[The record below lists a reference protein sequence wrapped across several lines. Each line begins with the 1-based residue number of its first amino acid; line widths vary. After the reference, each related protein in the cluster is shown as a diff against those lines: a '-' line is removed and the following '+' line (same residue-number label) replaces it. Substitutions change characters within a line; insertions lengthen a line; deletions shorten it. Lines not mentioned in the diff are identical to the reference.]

1 MTRSFERAV
10 VTGGGSGIGRAFA
23 IELSRRNAVIGV
35 ADIDLARA
43 EETVR
48 LVRDRG
54 GHGRAF
60 ECDVRSE
67 DAMNE
72 LAARADREIGPIDLA
87 IFNAGLLASGEV
99 IETDARAFE
108 RIVAVNLFG
117 VANGCRAFVPRMLA
131 RRHGAVLN
139 VASVAGLVPVPY
151 MGPYA
156 ASKAGVVALS
166 ESLAAEVRHR
176 GVTVTVLC
184 PSFTKTPLVEH
195 GLATDRAIRD
205 FAQRILDRFG
215 SEPDDVARLGLDA
228 AARGELY
235 AVATV
240 HGRLAWRAKRLLPRS
255 FARALREIRRV
266 RPKPEPVEPDNS
278 PRTSRTDERSA
289 REP

>member
-1 MTRSFERAV
+1 VKTRFERAAI
-10 VTGGGSGIGRAFA
+10 TGAGSGIGRAFA
-23 IELSRRNAVIGV
+23 LELAKRGAVIAV
-35 ADIDLARA
+35 ADVDLGRA
-43 EETVR
+43 DETVR

-54 GHGRAF
+54 GQARAF
-60 ECDVRSE
+60 ECDVRSQ

-72 LAARADREIGPIDLA
+72 LAASCEREIGPIDLA
-87 IFNAGLLASGEV
+87 ILNAGVLGSGEV
-99 IETDARAFE
+99 IDTDARAFE

-117 VANGCRAFVPRMLA
+117 VANGCRAFVPRMVD
-131 RRHGAVLN
+131 RRRGAILN

-166 ESLAAEVRHR
+166 EALAAEVRHR

-184 PSFTKTPLVEH
+184 PSFTKTPLVAN
-195 GLATDRAIRD
+195 GVATDGAIRD

-215 SEPDDVARLGLDA
+215 SDPDDIARLGLDA

-240 HGRLAWRAKRLLPRS
+240 HGRLAWRAKRWLPRS
-255 FARALREIRRV
+255 FARAMREVRRV
-266 RPKPEPVEPDNS
+266 RPRPEPLRTEAA
-278 PRTSRTDERSA
+278 PRTSRSDEPSA
-289 REP
+289 RGE